1 MSTLLTAVPL
11 LVATTLHA
19 MPNHI
24 LPYTASG
31 TLTTAQTHSSS
42 VTFTPSRRILHGYA
56 GTVTIGN
63 QEYVG
68 NLYVIPSTQAVGLEW
83 YQGKSGKPVGNA
95 ILEATTDSAHYTGKL
110 QLTDRKARV
119 LATGS
124 MNLVISDANVNR
136 P

>member
-24 LPYTASG
+24 IPYTASG
-31 TLTTAQTHSSS
+31 TLTTAQTHSS
-42 VTFTPSRRILHGYA
+42 VTFTPSRSVLHGYA
-56 GTVTIGN
+56 GTVTIDS
-63 QEYVG
+63 QQYVG

-83 YQGKSGKPVGNA
+83 YQGKSGKPAGNA
-95 ILEATTDSAHYTGKL
+95 ILETTTDNTHYTGKL
-110 QLTDRKARV
+110 QLTDRKARI

-124 MNLVISDANVNR
+124 MNLVISDTNVSQ